1 MQEVRRPL
9 DRDKSKALK
18 EKGMSKSG
26 SSTSINDESLAR
38 MMISELAQHNERA
51 MAKKMQERAEY
62 IAIKKGRWKNRL
74 SLWRSKGRRWK
85 CKSIK

>member
-18 EKGMSKSG
+18 KKGVSKSG
-26 SSTSINDESLAR
+26 LSTSINDESLAR

-51 MAKKMQERAEY
+51 MAKKDART
-62 IAIKKGRWKNRL
+62 G
-74 SLWRSKGRRWK
+74 
-85 CKSIK
+85 